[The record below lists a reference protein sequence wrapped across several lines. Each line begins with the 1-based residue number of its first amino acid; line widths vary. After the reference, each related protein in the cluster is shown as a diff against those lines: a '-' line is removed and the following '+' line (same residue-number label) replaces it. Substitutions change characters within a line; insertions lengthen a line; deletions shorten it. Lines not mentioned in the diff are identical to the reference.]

1 VGFVEQARTLVS
13 STLRQQWRRVFIVEQ
28 EDTMYIGY
36 DIYFGTAIMSGSNV
50 GCWLYDLNP
59 NLDVNVSVWIVPG
72 TVDPLED

>member
-1 VGFVEQARTLVS
+1 
-13 STLRQQWRRVFIVEQ
+13 
-28 EDTMYIGY
+28 MYIGY
-36 DIYFGTAIMSGSNV
+36 DIYFGTAILSGSNV